1 MPDIGQP
8 SASDKNSDAEIRDAI
23 LADGT
28 RFDGANINLPL
39 TETGAPV
46 AWRGRFQVAN
56 ADFTSEFDVSDQT
69 TSGTGVRFNSDGS
82 KAYVNSTSGASLFQY
97 DLSTAFDLSTA
108 SFSSSASFT
117 ANLTDV
123 TGFDLVDNDSRL
135 YICDGSDDDINQ
147 FDLSTPGD
155 VTTASFVAAGVSNN
169 LGSRQNS
176 LTVSADGT
184 QMYVAQKFDD
194 QILKIDVSTPFDV
207 TTATAGSKI
216 STSSQTTDP
225 TGIRFDNDGE
235 RAYVCNVAD
244 TKIYKYD
251 LSTPFDFATK
261 TFSSSADLGS
271 RASTVESIEFSSDG
285 SIIYTQDSSKNSVL
299 QFSVGK
305 VVGDPV

>member
-82 KAYVNSTSGASLFQY
+82 KAYVNDKSGVSLLQY
-97 DLSTAFDLSTA
+97 DLSTAFDLSSA
-108 SFSSSASFT
+108 SFSTSVSFST
-117 ANLTDV
+117 NPDRIS
-123 TGFDLVDNDSRL
+123 GYDLADNDTRL
-135 YICDGSDDDINQ
+135 YICDGLRDDVYQ
-147 FDLSTPGD
+147 YDLSTPGD
-155 VTTASFVAAGVSNN
+155 LTTASLVATGLSNN
-169 LGSRQNS
+169 LGTRQNS